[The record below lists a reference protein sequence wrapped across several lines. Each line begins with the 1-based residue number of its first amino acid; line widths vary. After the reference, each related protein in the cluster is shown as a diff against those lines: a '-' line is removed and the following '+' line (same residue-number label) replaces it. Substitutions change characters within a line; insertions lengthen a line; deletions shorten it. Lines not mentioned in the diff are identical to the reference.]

1 MDVSNMSDTI
11 ENILILQGGGS
22 LGAFGY
28 EVFKALANS
37 NIKIDII
44 AGTSIG
50 GLNASIIAGNKE
62 EEHPEKALEQFWLE
76 LAEGSTSKSNAN
88 FNFPFVES
96 LLTML
101 GNVKKYIDMGR
112 IAIDP
117 QENKELLTELRIATA
132 NEDMLLQKD
141 QTNTMDLLDSLRLA
155 MCIIK

>member
-1 MDVSNMSDTI
+1 MSDTI

-22 LGAFGY
+22 LGAFGCG
-28 EVFKALANS
+28 VFKALANS

-50 GLNASIIAGNKE
+50 GLNASIIAGSKE
-62 EEHPEKALEQFWLE
+62 EEHPEKTLEQFWLE

-96 LLTML
+96 LPTML
-101 GNVKKYIDMGR
+101 DNVKKYIDMGR

-132 NEDMLLQKD
+132 NEDMLLKKTR
-141 QTNTMDLLDSLRLA
+141 QTQWIYL
-155 MCIIK
+155 IH

>member
-1 MDVSNMSDTI
+1 MQREAPAKVM
-11 ENILILQGGGS
+11 Q
-22 LGAFGY
+22 
-28 EVFKALANS
+28 
-37 NIKIDII
+37 
-44 AGTSIG
+44 
-50 GLNASIIAGNKE
+50 
-62 EEHPEKALEQFWLE
+62 LEF
-76 LAEGSTSKSNAN
+76 S
-88 FNFPFVES
+88 FVES

-101 GNVKKYIDMGR
+101 GNVKKYIGMGR